1 MAQFHDHI
9 ASLFQ
14 ALYQAR
20 SVRTIKKRAGDE
32 QGLEKKKERRS
43 PLLDRIHSR
52 PQCYS
57 FFGDHPLTESLEPAN
72 DHTSSQLISMSKL
85 QRYSPD

>member
-20 SVRTIKKRAGDE
+20 SVRTIEKEGGRRAGA
-32 QGLEKKKERRS
+32 GKEKGEALS
-43 PLLDRIHSR
+43 FLDRIHSR